1 LKNPAEVSLLR
12 AVYREN
18 FYLIGV
24 LCGYE
29 QRKMNLKAEGM
40 SVTEAETL
48 IEIDRK
54 EGVSHGQ
61 NLEKTL
67 QLADFFLRN
76 SSSNTKTIR
85 DPIDRF
91 LGLVHG
97 DLSVTPTIHEE
108 GMYAAFSAG
117 LGSACMSRQV
127 GASIVDREGKII
139 ATGCNDVPRGGG
151 GLYRESLGE

>member
-1 LKNPAEVSLLR
+1 LEAAPQDSVSKSMARYRTLQDLGSQLRAAKGEDVLAQLAVRHISIDRNKKDKSKGGDPASVESVVPDRVVYLIDQLKNPAEVSLLR

-67 QLADFFLRN
+67 QLADFF
-76 SSSNTKTIR
+76 
-85 DPIDRF
+85 
-91 LGLVHG
+91 
-97 DLSVTPTIHEE
+97 
-108 GMYAAFSAG
+108 
-117 LGSACMSRQV
+117 
-127 GASIVDREGKII
+127 
-139 ATGCNDVPRGGG
+139 
-151 GLYRESLGE
+151 